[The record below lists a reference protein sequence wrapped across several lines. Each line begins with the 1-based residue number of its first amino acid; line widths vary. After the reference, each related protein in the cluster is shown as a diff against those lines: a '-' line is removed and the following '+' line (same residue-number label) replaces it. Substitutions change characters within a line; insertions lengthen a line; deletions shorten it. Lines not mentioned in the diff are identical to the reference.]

1 MTQRRKFR
9 KKASQPVIAVQLDLD
24 TPGLTYRKWGGKQR
38 AKSGDWLVNNQGD
51 TYTVD
56 GEVFAR
62 TYRAKRPGLYIKT
75 TTVWAEV
82 ATQPGKIKTK
92 EGSSSYKRGDY
103 IVYNQSDGGD
113 GYCMTAKKFKEMYTA
128 AKPRGAA

>member
-1 MTQRRKFR
+1 
-9 KKASQPVIAVQLDLD
+9 VIAVQIDLD
-24 TPGLTYRKWGGKQR
+24 TPGLTYQKWGGKQR

-82 ATQPGKIKTK
+82 ATQAGKVKTK
-92 EGSSSYKRGDY
+92 EGLSSYKRGDY
-103 IVYNQSDGGD
+103 IVYNRADGSD
-113 GYCMTAKKFKEMYTA
+113 GYCMTAKKFKEMYAA